1 VNGWRIQRTRP
12 RLNDNKGEQKHEN
25 YATNA
30 AEHTPKLATQT
41 TTVEWPYGR
50 KSALE
55 TWTKVKRPDGF
66 LVIDAAMNVRS
77 DEASI

>member
-1 VNGWRIQRTRP
+1 VKGWCIQRTRT
-12 RLNDNKGEQKHEN
+12 RLNDNKGEQNHEN
-25 YATNA
+25 DATNA

-41 TTVEWPYGR
+41 TTVNWPYGR
-50 KSALE
+50 QSALE
-55 TWTKVKRPDGF
+55 IWTKVKRPDGS